1 MARALFALAAFICLP
16 LTALAEDWPAW
27 RGPEGDG
34 RSTAR
39 DLLAKWDRTTN
50 VRWKVPLP
58 EEGNSSPIVWNN
70 RVFLTQAINHGRRR
84 AVLCF
89 DRADGK
95 LLWQKETPYEDK
107 EETHATNPYC
117 SASPV
122 TDGERVIA
130 SLGSAGLVCYDFL
143 GKQLWHKDVGALDHI
158 WGNASSP
165 ILYEDLAILWCGPG
179 RRQFLLAV
187 DKSSG
192 RTVWEHDEP
201 GGNRGDD
208 PSKWRG
214 SWSTPIVIKVV
225 DHDELILGVPDKLKA
240 FDPRTGKEL
249 WSCAGLG
256 PLVYTSP
263 VQADGI
269 VVAMSGYH
277 GPAMA
282 VRAGG
287 RGDVTATH
295 RLWRQTDGIPQRIG
309 SPVIVGEHV
318 YMVNEPG
325 TAQCFELKT
334 GKELWGKERV
344 GDNPWGSLVAADGK
358 LYVTDHSGT
367 TIVLAADPKF
377 KVIAKNPLN
386 EPVRASAAVSNGEIF
401 IRTYKHLWCIGS
413 K

>member
-1 MARALFALAAFICLP
+1 MGRTFFALSVCFGLPLAALAA
-16 LTALAEDWPAW
+16 DWPAW

-34 RSTAR
+34 HSAER

-58 EEGNSSPIVWNN
+58 EEGNSSPIVCND
-70 RVFLTQAINHGRRR
+70 RVFLTQAINQGRRR

-89 DRADGK
+89 NRADGK
-95 LLWQKETPYEDK
+95 LLWQKETPYTEK
-107 EETHATNPYC
+107 EPTHATNPYC
-117 SASPV
+117 SATPV
-122 TDGERVIA
+122 SDGQRVIA
-130 SLGSAGLVCYDFL
+130 SLGSAGLVCYDFS
-143 GKQLWHKDVGALDHI
+143 GKQLWHRDVGPMDHI

-179 RRQFLLAV
+179 KRQVLLAV
-187 DKSSG
+187 NKTNG
-192 RTVWEHDEP
+192 QTVWEHDEP
-201 GGNRGDD
+201 GGNAGAD

-214 SWSTPIVIKVV
+214 SWSTPLVIKVA
-225 DHDELILGVPDKLKA
+225 DHDELILSVPDKLKG
-240 FDPRTGKEL
+240 FDPKTGKEL

-263 VQADGI
+263 VHADGI

-295 RLWRQTDGIPQRIG
+295 RLWRHTSAIPQRIG

-318 YMVNEPG
+318 YIVNESG
-325 TAQCFELKT
+325 TVQCFELKT
-334 GKELWGKERV
+334 GKELWDKERV
-344 GDNPWGSLVAADGK
+344 GGKSWSSLVAADGK
-358 LYVTDHSGT
+358 LYGTDHEGA
-367 TIVLAADPKF
+367 TIVLAAKPEF
-377 KVIAKNPLN
+377 KLIAKNPLD
-386 EPVRASAAVSNGEIF
+386 EPVRASLAVSNGEIF
-401 IRTYKHLWCIGS
+401 LRTYKHLWCIS
-413 K
+413 TK